1 MKLLPPRSTRTYTLF
16 PYTKLFRSRIVVAL
30 ARGEI
35 GKLFGDIAIGQA
47 GEAGNVVMAFALRA
61 VARSARPQVAAPV
74 LDEGQR
80 RRLNRRQRTA
90 GIGRL
95 RGEAGGE
102 RRGDFR
108 AALPRALA
116 GEARAL
122 GLNETGVDILLR
134 AAPALAHIAGE
145 ERK

>member
-1 MKLLPPRSTRTYTLF
+1 M
-16 PYTKLFRSRIVVAL
+16 RISDWSSDVCSSDL
-30 ARGEI
+30 
-35 GKLFGDIAIGQA
+35 
-47 GEAGNVVMAFALRA
+47 
-61 VARSARPQVAAPV
+61 AAPV

-134 AAPALAHIAGE
+134 AAPALAPIAGAARHQIGRASGR
-145 ERK
+145 ERGGPSV

>member
-1 MKLLPPRSTRTYTLF
+1 MFFFSSRRRHTSCALVTGVQTCALPIL
-16 PYTKLFRSRIVVAL
+16 
-30 ARGEI
+30 
-35 GKLFGDIAIGQA
+35 
-47 GEAGNVVMAFALRA
+47 
-61 VARSARPQVAAPV
+61 ARSARPQVAAPV

-116 GEARAL
+116 GEARAV

-134 AAPALAHIAGE
+134 SAPALAHIDGDARELGIGRASGRERMCPYGESSGGAG
-145 ERK
+145 

>member
-1 MKLLPPRSTRTYTLF
+1 MSC
-16 PYTKLFRSRIVVAL
+16 
-30 ARGEI
+30 
-35 GKLFGDIAIGQA
+35 
-47 GEAGNVVMAFALRA
+47 ALRA

-74 LDEGQR
+74 LDDGQR

-122 GLNETGVDILLR
+122 GLNETGVDIR
-134 AAPALAHIAGE
+134 SE
-145 ERK
+145 EHTSELQSLMRISYAVFCLKKKKINQFINVGNIHRKNTIVK

>member
-1 MKLLPPRSTRTYTLF
+1 
-16 PYTKLFRSRIVVAL
+16 
-30 ARGEI
+30 
-35 GKLFGDIAIGQA
+35 
-47 GEAGNVVMAFALRA
+47 MAFALRA

-134 AAPALAHIAGE
+134 AAPALAHIAGDARDLVI
-145 ERK
+145 RKHAGEIGHMSVEAAVADADRAVDAVEIGRAAGRGRV

>member
-80 RRLNRRQRTA
+80 RRLNRRQRNA
-90 GIGRL
+90 DRKSVWYGKKVSVRVDL
-95 RGEAGGE
+95 GGC
-102 RRGDFR
+102 R
-108 AALPRALA
+108 
-116 GEARAL
+116 
-122 GLNETGVDILLR
+122 I
-134 AAPALAHIAGE
+134 I
-145 ERK
+145 